1 MSSRHP
7 DVPVF
12 SGQGTDFANAARA
25 HAQGVRDASTPAGSV
40 LLAACFDA
48 FREEL
53 SALSAEQRVKS
64 EIRLDEQPHVYTGID
79 LLAPS
84 PQAVNN
90 PILSGARLFLLQ
102 VLRYLAHVE
111 NSSSS
116 QSRFRDALLSPDT
129 ETKSL
134 GILGFSSGVLA
145 ACVTAS
151 SLSLPAYMSYS
162 IQAFRL
168 AFWIGF
174 RLQEY
179 RRNVLVNMDSTA
191 SQLPWSVAVF
201 GLDHRALEGL
211 IADFGTRNNFRP
223 TITAVTAPELLTVS
237 GHPVELQSFC
247 ASLPSSCTI
256 HSTTLSTLYHSATH
270 LASARQQIL
279 EDASLRNVRFP
290 ELSDLAAPIRSTYT
304 GELIGNTTPGSLI
317 ELVVDMLLMHPV
329 NWDLAVASL
338 KLDAGIS
345 AFRLANYGPGVG
357 LMRITEKALE
367 GAACV
372 AVDMT
377 LECEGKSNQRN
388 AKHEPIAIVGMAVN
402 MPGAPDKAKLWE
414 VLEEGFNMCTEIP
427 ESRFKVSDYAAS
439 SIAQSGRSM
448 RACTGN
454 FISSASAFDAKFF
467 KISPREARSM
477 DPQQRILLQVAYAAL
492 ENAGYIPDSTPS
504 FQRDSIGCFVGAAT
518 KDYAQNLRSDIDVYY
533 STGTLAAFLSG
544 RISYVMQLGGLSVTV
559 DTACSSSTVAIYQA
573 CRAISTGDCSAAI
586 AGGVNVIT
594 SPDMMLGLDRGHFL
608 SPTGQCKAF
617 DASADGYSR
626 GEGCGMFVLKK
637 LSDAV
642 AENDHILGVIRSIEV
657 NQSGMASSITHP
669 HPPSQIKLFRKVMEN
684 AGIDPSRVSVVE
696 AHGTGT
702 QAGDPCEMES
712 IRAVFSANRSMQHPL
727 HVTSIKANVGHLG
740 AASGAAGLA
749 KLLLMF
755 QRQTIPRQILFNE
768 LNPEIAPLGLD
779 HTVISTSHIR
789 WPSTRGSN
797 RFALLNNFGAAGSNA
812 ALLLEEY
819 QDGSPATIKFHE
831 HVMLGISAKTEK
843 ALMNMRSDYITW
855 LQKPDNS
862 RIALSDIAYT
872 ATARRQIHPH
882 RLALSVCDKQELVEK
897 LTTATPIHVSSTS
910 DGVVFVFSGQ
920 GSQYLGMGASLYR
933 TCPLFRRHIDE
944 CNTILLDANF
954 SSILPII
961 MADEDA
967 EDVGLSREAILEACQ
982 TSIFAIEYSLAKLW
996 MSWGI
1001 SPVAVVGHSIG
1012 EYAALVIAGV
1022 LSLQDALR
1030 LVARRIQLM
1039 LKKCPPQASGM
1050 LAVKLPSA
1058 SVARL
1063 DILEGL
1069 SIACYNGGE
1078 QCVVSGAIDKLKMLM
1093 ARLNGEGYKGVI
1105 LDVPFGYHSSAMHP
1119 LLGDLKKAAERVCF
1133 SAPRIP
1139 VASNVHG
1146 KVVFAGDAS
1155 VFNAEYIVRHC
1166 REPVLFEQAITA
1178 LLNASTAVNAAAWIE
1193 LGPDATVLPMLRSHP
1208 KFPLSLL
1215 LASLRKGTDTWKV
1228 ISRSLEKLYL
1238 SNVHVLWRE
1247 VYAHKSSVK
1256 CVDLPSYPFDTTEYW
1271 IEFQE
1276 ELLPPSVQPSLPAS
1290 SIPKYTMLCSWSQY
1304 PSQSNERTAIFLT
1317 PITKLAEFI
1326 NAHSVGGFPLC
1337 PASIYLEQIYA
1348 GVALVIEN
1356 LAMGDGCITLRDV
1369 EFVKP
1374 LVYVENVA
1382 CMVKTR
1388 VSLPFGVPG
1397 SFKISSSYLAGDEN
1411 DVIHAQGFII
1421 LKPPADLDRKFARHL
1436 PALCRH
1442 IAAVTQP
1449 LEGAQPQTFS
1459 MRTVYKLIFPRVVN
1473 YGEIYQAIKSL
1484 TIDPTGMEGS
1494 ATIQFPP
1501 RDKRPNELYCLHP
1514 VFFDA
1519 MFHVAGFV
1527 ANLKGEP
1534 NDAYICTGMGSVHIA
1549 HDIIDEAASY
1559 SIYCCNSWIAEEE
1572 IMLAYVY
1579 ALQLNG
1585 PRKIVAHIKGLQF
1598 RRVRLDG
1605 FKRILS
1611 VAAGQKPPSLRDA
1624 SSSSYTTLVEPYPL
1638 SPLSLSPNRDVS
1650 HLVKQVT
1657 QVIAETCLIDAATI
1671 HPNVDLSSLGIDS
1684 LLSIEVLQKLQKL
1697 HPGTRLGSKML
1708 GCSTVSKVVECILNE
1723 GEPGQDVNSFASPST
1738 LLPSPVVPD
1747 FPSPSNYVK
1756 EIFGS
1761 VLGLRIDDIN
1771 EDADLESLGL
1781 DSLTT
1786 IEAIHC
1792 FKQSGHDLSHDI
1804 FQTYNTIRAIQIFLS
1819 ESPQFIGKSNCGPR
1833 LNRIQV
1839 FSRGAPLFLIHD
1851 GSGMVDY
1858 FSRMPSLGRDVWT
1871 IPNPHFGND
1880 APWPWADLESM
1891 AQEYTSYVTSMSS
1904 GPVLVGGWSFGGVV
1918 AFEIA
1923 RQLLKGGTD
1932 ARVLLIDSP
1941 SPINHVPLDECL
1953 IESITN
1959 ANMRSTVSSMS
1970 RIIRAQFR
1978 FNSKS
1983 LGMYKPLLSDGPFPK
1998 IILLR
2003 SKEGFPP
2010 GGMNNVPSWLSERGD
2025 PHDAVAGW
2033 EALVGCPVRVRD
2045 IPGHHFE
2052 PFSPSNIDEVSY
2064 AMSQGCS
2071 YLEEGMLQKEA
2082 PDSRIA

>member
-12 SGQGTDFANAARA
+12 SGQGTDFANAARTY
-25 HAQGVRDASTPAGSV
+25 AQGVRDASTPAGSV

-53 SALSAEQRVKS
+53 SALSVEQRVKS
-64 EIRLDEQPHVYTGID
+64 EIRLGEQPHIYTGID

-84 PQAVNN
+84 VQAVNN
-90 PILSGARLFLLQ
+90 PITSGARLFLFQ
-102 VLRYLAHVE
+102 VLR
-111 NSSSS
+111 SSSS

-134 GILGFSSGVLA
+134 GVLGFSSGVLA

-151 SLSLPAYMSYS
+151 SLSLPAYISYS
-162 IQAFRL
+162 IQA
-168 AFWIGF
+168 F

-179 RRNVLVNMDSTA
+179 RRNVLINMDSTA

-201 GLDHRALEGL
+201 GLDQRALEGL
-211 IADFGTRNNFRP
+211 IADFGTRNGFRP

-247 ASLPSSCTI
+247 ASLPSSCTL
-256 HSTTLSTLYHSATH
+256 HSTNLSTLYHSATH
-270 LASARQQIL
+270 LASARQKIL
-279 EDASLRNVRFP
+279 EDALLRNIRFP

-304 GELIGNTTPGSLI
+304 GELISNTTPGSLV
-317 ELVVDMLLMHPV
+317 ELVVDMLLMQPV
-329 NWDLAVASL
+329 NWNLAVASL
-338 KLDAGIS
+338 KLAAGNS
-345 AFRLANYGPGVG
+345 AFRLANYGPGLG
-357 LMRITEKALE
+357 LMRITERALE
-367 GAACV
+367 GTASV

-377 LECEGKSNQRN
+377 LECEGKSNERN

-402 MPGAPDKAKLWE
+402 MPGAPDKVKLWE
-414 VLEEGFNMCTEIP
+414 ALEKGVNMCTEIP
-427 ESRFKVSDYAAS
+427 ESRFRVSDYAS
-439 SIAQSGRSM
+439 SSNLQSGRSM
-448 RACTGN
+448 RAHTGN

-492 ENAGYIPDSTPS
+492 ENAGYVPDSTPS
-504 FQRDSIGCFVGAAT
+504 FQRDSMGCFVGAAT
-518 KDYAQNLRSDIDVYY
+518 RDYAENLRSDIDVYY

-544 RISYVMQLGGLSVTV
+544 RISYVMQFGGPSVTV

-573 CRAISTGDCSAAI
+573 CRAISTGDCRAAI

-642 AENDHILGVIRSIEV
+642 AENDTILGVIRSIEV

-684 AGIDPSRVSVVE
+684 AGIDPSRVGVVE

-712 IRAVFSANRSMQHPL
+712 IRAVFSVNRLTQHPL
-727 HVTSIKANVGHLG
+727 HVTSIKANLGHLE

-755 QRQTIPRQILFNE
+755 QHQTIPRQILFSE

-779 HTVISTSHIR
+779 HTVISTSHVR

-819 QDGSPATIKFHE
+819 QDGSPAAVEFHE

-843 ALMNMRSDYITW
+843 ALMDMRSGYITW
-855 LQKPDNS
+855 LQKPDNAK
-862 RIALSDIAYT
+862 IALSDIAYT
-872 ATARRQIHPH
+872 VTARRQIYPH
-882 RLALSVCDKQELVEK
+882 RLALSVCDRQELVEQ
-897 LTTATPIHVSSTS
+897 LTTAIPIHVSNTA

-920 GSQYLGMGASLYR
+920 GSQYIGMGASLYR
-933 TCPLFRRHIDE
+933 TCPLFRQHIDE
-944 CNTILLDANF
+944 CNSILIDANF
-954 SSILPII
+954 SSILSII

-967 EDVGLSREAILEACQ
+967 EDIGLSRDATLEAYQ
-982 TSIFAIEYSLAKLW
+982 TSIFAIEYSLAKVW

-1012 EYAALVIAGV
+1012 EYAALVTAGV
-1022 LSLQDALR
+1022 LALQDALR
-1030 LVARRIQLM
+1030 LVARRVQLM
-1039 LKKCPPQASGM
+1039 LEKCSPQASGM
-1050 LAVKLPSA
+1050 LAIKLPAA
-1058 SVARL
+1058 SVARS
-1063 DILEGL
+1063 DMLEDL
-1069 SIACYNGGE
+1069 SIACYNSGE
-1078 QCVVSGAIDKLKMLM
+1078 QCVVSGAIDKLKILK
-1093 ARLNGEGYKGVI
+1093 ARLDGGGYKSVI

-1133 SAPRIP
+1133 SAPHIP
-1139 VASNVHG
+1139 VASNVLG

-1178 LLNASTAVNAAAWIE
+1178 LLNVSTAANAAAWIE

-1215 LASLRKGTDTWKV
+1215 LGSLRKGTDAWRV
-1228 ISRSLEKLYL
+1228 ISGSLEKLYL
-1238 SNVHVLWRE
+1238 SNVNVLWRE
-1247 VYAHKSSVK
+1247 VYAHKSSVN

-1271 IEFQE
+1271 IDFQE
-1276 ELLPPSVQPSLPAS
+1276 EMLHSSIQPAFPAS
-1290 SIPKYTMLCSWSQY
+1290 SSPKYTMLFSWSQY
-1304 PSQSNERTAIFLT
+1304 PLQSNERTAIFLT
-1317 PITKLAEFI
+1317 PIAELAEFI
-1326 NAHSVGGFPLC
+1326 NAHSVGGFPVC
-1337 PASIYLEQIYA
+1337 PASVYLEQMYA
-1348 GVALVIEN
+1348 GAALVVEN

-1374 LVYVENVA
+1374 LVYVENIA

-1388 VSLPFGVPG
+1388 VSLPFGGLG
-1397 SFKISSSYLAGDEN
+1397 SFTISSSYLTGDEN
-1411 DVIHAQGFII
+1411 DVIHAQGSII
-1421 LKPPADLDRKFARHL
+1421 LKLTADIDQKFARHL
-1436 PALCRH
+1436 PALCRQ

-1449 LEGAQPQTFS
+1449 LEGAQPQMFS
-1459 MRTVYKLIFPRVVN
+1459 ARTVYKLIFPRVVD

-1501 RDKRPNELYCLHP
+1501 RAKRPNELYFLHP

-1527 ANLKGEP
+1527 ANLQGEP
-1534 NDAYICTGMGSVHIA
+1534 NDAYICTGMGSVRIA
-1549 HDIIDEAASY
+1549 HGIIDEAASY

-1572 IMLAYVY
+1572 IMFADIY

-1598 RRVRLDG
+1598 RRVRLDA
-1605 FKRILS
+1605 FKH
-1611 VAAGQKPPSLRDA
+1611 VFP
-1624 SSSSYTTLVEPYPL
+1624 
-1638 SPLSLSPNRDVS
+1638 
-1650 HLVKQVT
+1650 LVKQVT
-1657 QVIAETCLIDAATI
+1657 QVIAETCLIDSALI
-1671 HPNVDLSSLGIDS
+1671 HPNVDLSSLG
-1684 LLSIEVLQKLQKL
+1684 
-1697 HPGTRLGSKML
+1697 
-1708 GCSTVSKVVECILNE
+1708 
-1723 GEPGQDVNSFASPST
+1723 
-1738 LLPSPVVPD
+1738 
-1747 FPSPSNYVK
+1747 

-1771 EDADLESLGL
+1771 ENADLESLGL

-1786 IEAIHC
+1786 IEAVDC
-1792 FKQSGHDLSHDI
+1792 FKHQSGHDISPDI

-1819 ESPQFIGKSNCGPR
+1819 ESSQGTHAAQFTEKSNCGPR

-1839 FSRGAPLFLIHD
+1839 SSRGAPLFLVHD

-1858 FSRMPSLGRDVWT
+1858 FNRMPSLGRDVWT
-1871 IPNPHFGND
+1871 IPNPHFGKD
-1880 APWPWADLESM
+1880 AIWPWEDLESM
-1891 AQEYTSYVTSMSS
+1891 AQEYTGYVTSVSS

-1970 RIIRAQFR
+1970 WMIRAQFR

-2003 SKEGFPP
+2003 SREGFHPC
-2010 GGMNNVPSWLSERGD
+2010 GINNVPRWLSERGD
-2025 PHDAVAGW
+2025 PHDVVAGW
-2033 EALVGCPVRVRD
+2033 EALVECPVRVRD

-2052 PFSPSNIDEVSY
+2052 PFSPSNVRRPRFMRTSN
-2064 AMSQGCS
+2064 
-2071 YLEEGMLQKEA
+2071 
-2082 PDSRIA
+2082 